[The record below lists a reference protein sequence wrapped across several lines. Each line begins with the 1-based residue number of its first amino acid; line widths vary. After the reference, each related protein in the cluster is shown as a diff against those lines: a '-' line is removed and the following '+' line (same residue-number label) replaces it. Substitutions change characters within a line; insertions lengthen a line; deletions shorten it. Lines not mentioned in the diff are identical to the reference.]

1 LGFRNPKI
9 TYFKLSAE
17 LCTKFQLLRQLALFL
32 ELMNFANPAALWGFL
47 LLAVPLV
54 VHLFSFRTL
63 KRVYFSNLQ
72 FLKEVKEESRRKSQL
87 KHLLLL
93 FLRMLAIAAVVLA
106 FAKPQWGNKKTT
118 LAAGGLTYHAV
129 FIDNSPSMSLEG
141 AEGLLLE
148 QAKSAARAIASQARP
163 DDRFQLITQELLPDA
178 QRWISR
184 EAFIDAIDRV
194 QQSSRSHPLSLI
206 YERQRALILNTSE
219 RRRTQVYLLSDFQK
233 SASDLEALPV
243 DSSLQLFLLQ
253 LHANAV
259 ANLYVDSCWLTQ
271 PLLRKNEPAKLVY
284 RIRNGG
290 EQAASGVRV
299 QLRINE
305 VQKGL
310 SNIDVP
316 ANGQLIDTIAFSPDA
331 VGLQKAVLSLD
342 DRVFAYDDAWYMQI
356 QVQDALPLL
365 LLQDQK
371 QTPYVTALFADD
383 DFVQLS
389 KQQLMRLDYNTLASY
404 KSVVLDGVEQL
415 GSGLVNGLKAMVE
428 AGASVIVLPSTN
440 KDQSPLNELLTALGA
455 GQLGEVVVQKQQVT
469 TLDVKD
475 LLYEQTFSFLPEQL
489 SLPAVNQYFSYAAK
503 PDDRVLMRMTNGAP
517 LLVRRLVGQ
526 GHVLLF
532 LAALTPEWTDFQQH
546 SLFVPTLYRAALLGG
561 NSSQLAYRLGAASQV
576 ILSVQ
581 GGALNGL
588 ISLQHEQLN
597 YLPEVRK
604 QGNRI
609 RLDLQSGELVPGHYQ
624 VLEDGKP
631 VPNLAI
637 ALNGDAA
644 ESQLGMWAVDDLAAL
659 SERAGWESFTL
670 AKADLA
676 GQFQISASDSVL
688 WKWLLLLVL
697 VFLLLETLI
706 IKFIR

>member
-1 LGFRNPKI
+1 M
-9 TYFKLSAE
+9 
-17 LCTKFQLLRQLALFL
+17 LRQLALFL
-32 ELMNFANPAALWGFL
+32 ELMNFANPTALWGFL

-106 FAKPQWGNKKTT
+106 FAKPQWSNKK
-118 LAAGGLTYHAV
+118 AAAVGGMTYHAV

-141 AEGLLLE
+141 SEGLMLE
-148 QAKSAARAIASQARP
+148 QAKAAARAIATQARP
-163 DDRFQLITQELLPDA
+163 DDRFQLITQELLPSS
-178 QRWISR
+178 QRWMSR
-184 EAFIDAIDRV
+184 EAFTDAVDGV
-194 QQSSRSHPLSLI
+194 QLSSRSHPLSLI
-206 YERQRALILNTSE
+206 YERQRALILNTSD
-219 RRRTQVYLLSDFQK
+219 RRRTQLYFLSDFQK
-233 SASDLEALPV
+233 STSDLEVLKV
-243 DSSLQLFLLQ
+243 DSNIQLFLLQ
-253 LHANAV
+253 LQAMAV

-271 PLLRKNEPAKLVY
+271 PLLRKNVPAKLVY

-290 EQAASGVRV
+290 EQAANGVRV

-356 QVQDALPLL
+356 QVQEALPLL
-365 LLQDQK
+365 LLQDKK
-371 QTPYVTALFADD
+371 QTPYATALFSED
-383 DFVQLS
+383 DFVQLF
-389 KQQLMRLDYNTLASY
+389 KQQITRLDYNTLSTY
-404 KSVVLDGVEQL
+404 KAVVIDGVEQL
-415 GSGLVNGLKAMVE
+415 GSGLVNGLQAMVE
-428 AGASVIVLPSTN
+428 DGASVIVLPSAS
-440 KDQSPLNELLTALGA
+440 KDQSSLNELLTAFGA
-455 GQLGEVVVQKQQVT
+455 GQLGEVVVQKQQVSA
-469 TLDVKD
+469 LEVKD
-475 LLYEQTFSFLPEQL
+475 VLYEQTFSFLPEQL
-489 SLPAVNQYFSYAAK
+489 SLPSVNQYFSYAPK

-517 LLVRRLVGQ
+517 LLVRRSVGQ
-526 GHVLLF
+526 GHALLF
-532 LAALTPEWTDFQQH
+532 LAALSPEWTDFQQH
-546 SLFVPTLYRAALLGG
+546 YLFVPTLYRAALLGG

-576 ILSVQ
+576 NLSMQ

-588 ISLQHEQLN
+588 IALQHEQLS

-609 RLDLQSGELVPGHYQ
+609 RLYLQSGELVPGHYQ

-631 VPNLAI
+631 VPNMAI
-637 ALNGDAA
+637 ALNADAA
-644 ESQLGMWAVDDLAAL
+644 ESQLSVWPEDDLKAL
-659 SERAGWESFTL
+659 AERSGWESFTL

-676 GQFQISASDSVL
+676 GQFQISASDSAL